1 MNKFVQYGDLWR
13 DLETGEIIT
22 QQQLQKLNDKE
33 LFESHNTY
41 LKNTIEYGLDA
52 KKKLKSLKDVD
63 EVSKMTVKEGY
74 KFNMIH
80 RTDLKELM
88 LSNKLT
94 VQEFAFIGAF
104 TPFIT
109 YPDNDIKIQNQY
121 LSLEEL
127 CEFCG
132 YSKNIMTRTI
142 KKLEKLEVIKV
153 VKGGNKP
160 PIIYFNPFL
169 FSAGRDINKDTF
181 MMFAKSCYNPDFMF
195 YQ

>member
-1 MNKFVQYGDLWR
+1 MINVRRYGEEYFDK
-13 DLETGEIIT
+13 DTGEIIT
-22 QQQLQKLNDKE
+22 KERLQELNDKQM
-33 LFESHNTY
+33 FENHNQYMKTAIEND
-41 LKNTIEYGLDA
+41 LKVKNKLTPLREPKENA
-52 KKKLKSLKDVD
+52 KKS
-63 EVSKMTVKEGY
+63 VKEGY

-80 RTDLKELM
+80 RTDIKEL
-88 LSNKLT
+88 LLTNKLT

-109 YPDNDIKIQNQY
+109 YPDNDIKINNEY
-121 LSLEEL
+121 LPLDKL
-127 CEFCG
+127 GEFCG

-153 VKGGNKP
+153 VKGGNRP

-169 FSAGRDINKDTF
+169 YSAGREVSNETF
-181 MMFAKSCYNPDFMF
+181 NMFCKSRYNPDVAY